1 MIRRRRPTREIP
13 FSFDSFLDV
22 VANVVGIILRL
33 ILVTWVGARAYTG
46 LQPPPPPAL
55 TAIEE
60 PISLPEPQ
68 DPLTPELER
77 QREELAATQA
87 KLLAEMK
94 QWQQAQE
101 TRTALGAD
109 LTDLNRHTQQL
120 ASEVASL
127 ESKKGESAGKTV
139 ALAFSLKE
147 IQERNQ
153 RLRAEIEALKNAPSA
168 KQTLRYRTPIS
179 HPLQSE
185 EVIFE
190 CNNGRV
196 TLIDIGT
203 MLEEIRQKVRDKGE
217 QLRTNWEVRDVTQPV
232 GGFQLRYTLERQHE
246 ALDSIRKDAKP
257 NERAQFQY
265 GLEGWE
271 VVPVLADRG
280 EPESIALAP
289 GSAFRRV
296 VDSLDVNQTAVTL
309 WVYPDSFEL
318 YRKLRDYMHDH
329 DVTVAG
335 RPLPNGV
342 PIASSRHGTVS
353 RGQ

>member
-1 MIRRRRPTREIP
+1 M
-13 FSFDSFLDV
+13 
-22 VANVVGIILRL
+22 
-33 ILVTWVGARAYTG
+33 
-46 LQPPPPPAL
+46 
-55 TAIEE
+55 
-60 PISLPEPQ
+60 
-68 DPLTPELER
+68 
-77 QREELAATQA
+77 
-87 KLLAEMK
+87 
-94 QWQQAQE
+94 
-101 TRTALGAD
+101 
-109 LTDLNRHTQQL
+109 
-120 ASEVASL
+120 
-127 ESKKGESAGKTV
+127 
-139 ALAFSLKE
+139 
-147 IQERNQ
+147 
-153 RLRAEIEALKNAPSA
+153 KNAPSA

-196 TLIDIGT
+196 ALIDIGT

-257 NERAQFQY
+257 NDRAQFQY

-271 VVPVLADRG
+271 VVPVVADRG
-280 EPESIALAP
+280 ENESVALAP